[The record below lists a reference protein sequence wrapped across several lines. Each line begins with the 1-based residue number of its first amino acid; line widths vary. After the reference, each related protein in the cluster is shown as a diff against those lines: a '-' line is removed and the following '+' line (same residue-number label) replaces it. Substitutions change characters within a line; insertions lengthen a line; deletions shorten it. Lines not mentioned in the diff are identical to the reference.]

1 MALAC
6 HLTIQKNR
14 NENRNDNNF
23 ETTRPDNEDSSRS
36 TEPDYFIGS
45 NTRQTI
51 QSFQDMEFT
60 FDKKISRMI
69 NLSCINQLRRVII
82 TLSPNGGRE
91 IRIYSKD
98 GQSILDKNRIN
109 FTYNNPIVDMYNS
122 TIILKKS

>member
-1 MALAC
+1 MALVSSNN
-6 HLTIQKNR
+6 IVENR
-14 NENRNDNNF
+14 NENRNDNKF
-23 ETTRPDNEDSSRS
+23 ETTRPENVDSSRS

-60 FDKKISRMI
+60 FDKQISRII
-69 NLSCINQLRRVII
+69 NLTRINQLRRVII
-82 TLSPNGGRE
+82 TLSQNGGRE

-109 FTYNNPIVDMYNS
+109 LHIIIQLLICITYYN
-122 TIILKKS
+122 IKKS